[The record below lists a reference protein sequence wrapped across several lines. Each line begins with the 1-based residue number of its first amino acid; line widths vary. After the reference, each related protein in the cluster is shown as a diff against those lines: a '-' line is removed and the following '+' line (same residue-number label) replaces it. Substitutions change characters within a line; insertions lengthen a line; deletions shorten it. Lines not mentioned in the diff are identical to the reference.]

1 MIEVRPVLNKKDL
14 QEFIMLPFWLYKND
28 PNWVPPLISDQKKFF
43 DPKQN
48 GYYDHSEVILFLA
61 WEGNK
66 AIGRISAQTNTQ
78 HNLEHKD
85 KVGFFGFFEC
95 EDNQPAADKLFNA
108 AVEWNKNRGMDTV
121 RGPMNFSVNEECGL
135 LVDGFDSPP
144 YIMMTHHLPYYEK
157 LLLNSGFHKAKDLY
171 AYLFI
176 VTTFPEK
183 VERVAKYAMKRN
195 SFTVRTLSKN
205 KKQQKADILTIFE
218 LYRKA
223 WVYNWGAVPMT
234 EGELHHLVKTLLP
247 LIEPGLVLIAEV
259 NGVPAGFSLAMPNY
273 NEVLKVM
280 KGRTNPL
287 AMLKAYFKSRHI
299 TTARVI
305 TMGVIKEYQSR
316 GIDLVFHYYSFKN
329 GIPMGI
335 KEAELSW
342 VLEDNDMMIREAEL
356 FDAKIYK
363 TYRIFDK
370 EIV

>member
-1 MIEVRPVLNKKDL
+1 
-14 QEFIMLPFWLYKND
+14 
-28 PNWVPPLISDQKKFF
+28 
-43 DPKQN
+43 
-48 GYYDHSEVILFLA
+48 
-61 WEGNK
+61 
-66 AIGRISAQTNTQ
+66 
-78 HNLEHKD
+78 
-85 KVGFFGFFEC
+85 
-95 EDNQPAADKLFNA
+95 
-108 AVEWNKNRGMDTV
+108 
-121 RGPMNFSVNEECGL
+121 
-135 LVDGFDSPP
+135 
-144 YIMMTHHLPYYEK
+144 
-157 LLLNSGFHKAKDLY
+157 
-171 AYLFI
+171 
-176 VTTFPEK
+176 
-183 VERVAKYAMKRN
+183 
-195 SFTVRTLSKN
+195 
-205 KKQQKADILTIFE
+205 
-218 LYRKA
+218 
-223 WVYNWGAVPMT
+223 
-234 EGELHHLVKTLLP
+234 
-247 LIEPGLVLIAEV
+247 
-259 NGVPAGFSLAMPNY
+259 MPNY